1 MAEVSFELSPEERDF
16 IERRRTQRAM
26 DAIQPQVAP
35 IDQSRL
41 TFEAPESFGEGLT
54 NFAQRAILNPIQ
66 ERLGMRDSLPD
77 MLTRARIQS
86 EINDQ
91 NELRRQFARQELLRQ
106 ELLSLPGLSE
116 TQKQIISATS
126 PEDLMSF
133 AQSIQGGP
141 TIGSRGEVLQ
151 TSPLTGA
158 QSVITSPTT
167 DTQSAIESRMRFSAD
182 SDSPTIGQLRRQ
194 EANLGKIDESAF
206 TRIQEI
212 EKKARDGFANYGERT
227 AAEQAF
233 ADLIADPDVKFG
245 TGQELIDTFRG
256 LGVNLAGTI
265 DPGLAESQLFS
276 SVFSALIAPRVKQ
289 LGRNP
294 TDVDLAFVSQQ
305 APQLSNTREGNALII
320 QFLRIATERAKK
332 RQELVSRFQLN
343 RDNQELKARNPELYR
358 INLENAIAQ
367 QERDPE
373 YIGPNLTALKA
384 QAADLLG
391 IDPITGLEAL
401 LEGTQ

>member
-1 MAEVSFELSPEERDF
+1 MAEVSFDLSPEEQEL
-16 IERRRTQRAM
+16 IRRRRAQQQI
-26 DAIQPQVAP
+26 ANLAPEVAP

-41 TFEAPESFGEGLT
+41 TFEAPQSFGEGLT

-66 ERLGMRDSLPD
+66 ERLGMRDSLSD

-91 NELRRQFARQELLRQ
+91 NELLRQFSRQELLREQ
-106 ELLSLPGLSE
+106 LLALPNLSP
-116 TQKQIISATS
+116 TQKKIIEVT
-126 PEDLMSF
+126 PREELMSY
-133 AQSIQGGP
+133 AQSLQGGP
-141 TIGSRGEVLQ
+141 TPGSRGEVLQ
-151 TSPLTGA
+151 TSLLTGA
-158 QSVITSPTT
+158 QSVITSPTP
-167 DTQSAIESRMRFSAD
+167 DTQSAIESRMKISEAD
-182 SDSPTIGQLRRQ
+182 EALTIGDLRRQ
-194 EANLGKIDESAF
+194 QANLGKIDESAF

-212 EKKARDGFANYGERT
+212 EKEARDGFANYAERS

-245 TGQELIDTFRG
+245 TGQDLIDTFRG

-320 QFLRIATERAKK
+320 QFLRIATERAAK
-332 RQELVSRFQLN
+332 RQELVSQFQLDPAN
-343 RDNQELKARNPELYR
+343 RELKARNPELYR
-358 INLENAIAQ
+358 LNLENAIAQ
-367 QERDPE
+367 QQRDPE
-373 YIGPNLTALKA
+373 FIGPDLAMLKA
-384 QAADLLG
+384 QAA
-391 IDPITGLEAL
+391 AL
-401 LEGTQ
+401 LEIDPAVGLNAITEGVQ

>member
-1 MAEVSFELSPEERDF
+1 MAEVSFDLSPEEEEL
-16 IERRRTQRAM
+16 IRRRRAQQQM
-26 DAIQPQVAP
+26 ANLAPQVAP

-91 NELRRQFARQELLRQ
+91 NELLRQFSRQEVLREQLLA
-106 ELLSLPGLSE
+106 LPNLSP
-116 TQKQIISATS
+116 TQKKIIEVT
-126 PEDLMSF
+126 PREELMSY
-133 AQSIQGGP
+133 AQSLQGRPFLNESGQ
-141 TIGSRGEVLQ
+141 RFQE
-151 TSPLTGA
+151 SPLTGA
-158 QSVITSPTT
+158 QALVASPTT
-167 DTQSAIESRMRFSAD
+167 ETQSLLEGGRTFSLDEDA
-182 SDSPTIGQLRRQ
+182 PTISDLRRRQ
-194 EANLGKIDESAF
+194 ANVGKIDETAF
-206 TRIQEI
+206 SRIQEI
-212 EKKARDGFANYGERT
+212 EKEARDAFANYGQRT
-227 AAEQAF
+227 AAEQVF
-233 ADLIADPDVKFG
+233 ADLISDPDVKFG

-320 QFLRIATERAKK
+320 QFLRIATERARK
-332 RQELVSRFQLN
+332 RQDLVSQFALDPAN
-343 RDNQELKARNPELYR
+343 NELKETNPDLYR
-358 INLENAIAQ
+358 LNLENAIAQ
-367 QERDPE
+367 QERDPAF
-373 YIGPNLTALKA
+373 IGPNLAMLKA
-384 QAADLLG
+384 QAAALLE
-391 IDPITGLEAL
+391 IDPIVGLNAIT
-401 LEGTQ
+401 EGAQ

>member
-1 MAEVSFELSPEERDF
+1 MAEVSFDLSPAEEEL
-16 IERRRTQRAM
+16 IRRRRAQQQI
-26 DAIQPQVAP
+26 ANLAPEVAP

-66 ERLGMRDSLPD
+66 ESLGMRDSLPD

-91 NELRRQFARQELLRQ
+91 NELLRRYERQELLRKQ
-106 ELLSLPGLSE
+106 LLALPGLSQ
-116 TQKQIISATS
+116 TQKQIISATL
-126 PEDLMSF
+126 PDDLMSY
-133 AQSIQGGP
+133 AQSLQGDP
-141 TIGSRGEVLQ
+141 TTGSRGEVIQ
-151 TSPLTGA
+151 TAPLTNA
-158 QSVITSPTT
+158 QTVITSPTP
-167 DTQSAIESRMRFSAD
+167 DTQSAIESRMKISEAD
-182 SDSPTIGQLRRQ
+182 DALTIGDLRRQ
-194 EANLGKIDESAF
+194 QANLGKIDESAF

-212 EKKARDGFANYGERT
+212 EKESREGFAKYAERT

-245 TGQELIDTFRG
+245 TGQQLIDTFRG

-276 SVFSALIAPRVKQ
+276 SVFSALIGPRVKEM
-289 LGRNP
+289 GRNP

-320 QFLRIATERAKK
+320 QFLQIATERARK
-332 RQELVSRFQLN
+332 RQELVSRFQLDPAN
-343 RDNQELKARNPELYR
+343 RELKARNPELYR
-358 INLENAIAQ
+358 LNLENAIAQ
-367 QERDPE
+367 QQRDPE
-373 YIGPNLTALKA
+373 FIGPNLAMLKA
-384 QAADLLG
+384 QAAALLE
-391 IDPITGLEAL
+391 IDPSAGLDAL

>member
-1 MAEVSFELSPEERDF
+1 MAEVSFDLSPEEEEL
-16 IERRRTQRAM
+16 IRRRRAQQQI
-26 DAIQPQVAP
+26 ANLAPEVAP

-66 ERLGMRDSLPD
+66 ERLGMRDSLSD

-91 NELRRQFARQELLRQ
+91 NQLLRQFARQELLRDQ
-106 ELLSLPGLSE
+106 LLALPNLSP
-116 TQKQIISATS
+116 TQKKIIEVT
-126 PEDLMSF
+126 PPQNLMSY
-133 AQSIQGGP
+133 AQSLQGEP
-141 TIGSRGEVLQ
+141 SLGSRGEVIQ
-151 TSPLTGA
+151 TNPLTGA
-158 QSVITSPTT
+158 RTVSTSPTT
-167 DTQSAIESRMRFSAD
+167 DTQSLIESRMIIPGDEDAL
-182 SDSPTIGQLRRQ
+182 TIGDLRRRQ
-194 EANLGKIDESAF
+194 ANVGKIDETAF

-212 EKKARDGFANYGERT
+212 EKEARDGFAKYAERT
-227 AAEQAF
+227 AAEEVF
-233 ADLIADPDVKFG
+233 ANLVSDPNVQFG
-245 TGQELIDTFRG
+245 TGQDLIDTFRG

-320 QFLRIATERAKK
+320 QFLRIATERARK
-332 RQELVSRFQLN
+332 RQDLVSKFALN
-343 RDNQELKARNPELYR
+343 PANNELKKTNPDLYR
-358 INLENAIAQ
+358 LNLENAIAQ
-367 QERDPE
+367 QERDPA
-373 YIGPNLTALKA
+373 YIGPNLAMLKA
-384 QAADLLG
+384 QAA
-391 IDPITGLEAL
+391 AL
-401 LEGTQ
+401 LEIDPGTGVDALLNPEN

>member
-1 MAEVSFELSPEERDF
+1 MAEVSFDLSPEEQEL
-16 IERRRTQRAM
+16 IRRRRAQQQI
-26 DAIQPQVAP
+26 ANLAPEVAP

-41 TFEAPESFGEGLT
+41 TFEAPQSFGEGLT

-66 ERLGMRDSLPD
+66 ERLGMRDSLSD

-91 NELRRQFARQELLRQ
+91 NELLRQFSRQELLREQ
-106 ELLSLPGLSE
+106 LLALPNLSP
-116 TQKQIISATS
+116 TQKKIIEVT
-126 PEDLMSF
+126 PREELMSY
-133 AQSIQGGP
+133 AQSLQGGP
-141 TIGSRGEVLQ
+141 TPGSRGEVLQ
-151 TSPLTGA
+151 TSLLTGA
-158 QSVITSPTT
+158 QSVITSPTP
-167 DTQSAIESRMRFSAD
+167 DTQSAIESRMKISEAD
-182 SDSPTIGQLRRQ
+182 EALTIGDLRRQ
-194 EANLGKIDESAF
+194 QANLGKIDESAF

-212 EKKARDGFANYGERT
+212 EKEARDGFANYAERS

-245 TGQELIDTFRG
+245 TGQDLIDTFRG

-320 QFLRIATERAKK
+320 QFLRIATERAAK
-332 RQELVSRFQLN
+332 RQELVSQFALN
-343 RDNQELKARNPELYR
+343 PANQQIKARNPELYR
-358 INLENAIAQ
+358 LNLENAIAQ
-367 QERDPE
+367 QQRDPE
-373 YIGPNLTALKA
+373 FIGPDLAMLKA
-384 QAADLLG
+384 QAA
-391 IDPITGLEAL
+391 AL
-401 LEGTQ
+401 LEIDPAVGLNAITEGVQ

>member
-1 MAEVSFELSPEERDF
+1 MAEVSFDLSPEEEEL
-16 IERRRTQRAM
+16 IRRRRAQQQI
-26 DAIQPQVAP
+26 ANLAPEVAP

-86 EINDQ
+86 EINEQ
-91 NELRRQFARQELLRQ
+91 NEAFRQFSRQELLRQ

-116 TQKQIISATS
+116 TQKQIISATG
-126 PEDLMSF
+126 PADLMSF
-133 AQSIQGGP
+133 AQNIQGGP

-158 QSVITSPTT
+158 QTVITSPTT

-182 SDSPTIGQLRRQ
+182 SDSPTVGQLRRQ

-206 TRIQEI
+206 TRIAEI
-212 EKKARDGFANYGERT
+212 EKASRDGFAKYGERT
-227 AAEQAF
+227 AAEEVF
-233 ADLIADPDVKFG
+233 AQLIADPNVQFG
-245 TGQELIDTFRG
+245 TGQELIDSFRG

-265 DPGLAESQLFS
+265 DPGLAGSQLFT
-276 SVFSALIAPRVKQ
+276 SVFSSLIGPRVKEM
-289 LGRNP
+289 GRNP
-294 TDVDLAFVSQQ
+294 TDVDLAFVSKQ

-320 QFLRIATERAKK
+320 EFLKIATDRASK
-332 RQELVSRFQLN
+332 RQKLVSEFQLN
-343 RDNQELKARNPELYR
+343 PDNRQLKARNPELYR
-358 INLENAIAQ
+358 LNLENAIAQ

>member
-1 MAEVSFELSPEERDF
+1 MAEVSFDLSPAEEEL
-16 IERRRTQRAM
+16 IRRRRAQQQI
-26 DAIQPQVAP
+26 ANLAPEVAP

-91 NELRRQFARQELLRQ
+91 NEAFRQFSRQELLRQ

-116 TQKQIISATS
+116 TQKQIISATG
-126 PEDLMSF
+126 PADLMSF

-158 QSVITSPTT
+158 QTVITSPTT
-167 DTQSAIESRMRFSAD
+167 DTQSAIESRMRFGAD
-182 SDSPTIGQLRRQ
+182 SDSPTVGQLRRQ

-206 TRIQEI
+206 TRIAEI
-212 EKKARDGFANYGERT
+212 EKASRDGFAKYGERT
-227 AAEQAF
+227 AAEEVF
-233 ADLIADPDVKFG
+233 AQLIADPNVQFG
-245 TGQELIDTFRG
+245 TGQELIDSFRG

-265 DPGLAESQLFS
+265 DPGLAGSQLFT
-276 SVFSALIAPRVKQ
+276 SVFSSLIGPRVKEM
-289 LGRNP
+289 GRNP
-294 TDVDLAFVSQQ
+294 TDVDLAFVSKQ

-320 QFLRIATERAKK
+320 QFLKIATDRASK
-332 RQELVSRFQLN
+332 RQKLVSEFQLN
-343 RDNQELKARNPELYR
+343 PDNRQLKARNPELYR
-358 INLENAIAQ
+358 LNLENAIAQ

-401 LEGTQ
+401 LQGTQ